1 MARGGKVMAWD
12 SRRSYPVNAF
22 KKITVQA
29 TAEQKGRWTAAARRM
44 GKSTPGAF
52 LAWAADM
59 YLAMTAAY
67 EKQVLKHADEC
78 NPPESGL

>member
-1 MARGGKVMAWD
+1 MGWE
-12 SRRSYPVNAF
+12 SRRSYPVHVS

-29 TAEQKGRWTAAARRM
+29 TSMQKGAWTAAARRM

-78 NPPESGL
+78 NPPGSHL